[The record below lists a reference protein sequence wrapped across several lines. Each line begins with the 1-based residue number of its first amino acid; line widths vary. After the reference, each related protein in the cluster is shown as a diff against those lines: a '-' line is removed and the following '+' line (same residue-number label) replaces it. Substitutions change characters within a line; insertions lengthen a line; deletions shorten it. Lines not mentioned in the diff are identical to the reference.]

1 MGKYSC
7 YLLSFVYLTLWIRG
21 KTMEKTELR
30 KKDFITSI
38 ILIAF
43 GIFMVLYTITV
54 IPMKDSWGGVMNVWF
69 VSPGLFPLGVG
80 FLIIA
85 MGIVLCNRAIKDGGA
100 KKFLEDLSRREKDT
114 SGKTLRLLGILLVI
128 VAYVYLYIPR
138 IDYFLSTMLCLM
150 VFISFFYFD
159 RPDSLKKLFTFYLV
173 GCLLFLG
180 LFLMKADQHLNKSF
194 LYTTDGLVFLFFLAF
209 IVYSRVLVHGDGVLK
224 KRWKTTLIIS
234 IVPSLILI
242 PSFKYFLLVPLPVE
256 GAFIELMNI
265 IRYSFR

>member
-69 VSPGLFPLGVG
+69 VSPGLFPLGIG
-80 FLIIA
+80 ILIII

-100 KKFLEDLSRREKDT
+100 KKFFQDLSHREKDS
-114 SGKTLRLLGILLVI
+114 SGKPLRFSGILLVI
-128 VAYVYLYIPR
+128 FAYVYLYIPR
-138 IDYFLSTMLCLM
+138 IYYFLSTMLCLM
-150 VFISFFYFD
+150 LFISFFYFD
-159 RPDSLKKLFTFYLV
+159 DPGILKKLFTFYLV
-173 GCLLFLG
+173 GCLLFLIVSLAG
-180 LFLMKADQHLNKSF
+180 IDKQLNKRF
-194 LYTTDGLVFLFFLAF
+194 
-209 IVYSRVLVHGDGVLK
+209 
-224 KRWKTTLIIS
+224 
-234 IVPSLILI
+234 
-242 PSFKYFLLVPLPVE
+242 
-256 GAFIELMNI
+256 
-265 IRYSFR
+265 

>member
-1 MGKYSC
+1 MD
-7 YLLSFVYLTLWIRG
+7 
-21 KTMEKTELR
+21 KTELR
-30 KKDFITSI
+30 KKDLITSI

-43 GIFMVLYTITV
+43 GIFMVLYSITV

-69 VSPGLFPLGVG
+69 VSPGLFPVCIGI
-80 FLIIA
+80 LIII

-100 KKFLEDLSRREKDT
+100 KKFFQDLSRRQKDS
-114 SGKTLRLLGILLVI
+114 SGKTLRFLGILLVI

-159 RPDSLKKLFTFYLV
+159 DPGILKKLFTFYLA
-173 GCLLFLG
+173 GCLFFLILSLAG
-180 LFLMKADQHLNKSF
+180 IDKQLNKSF
-194 LYTTDGLVFLFFLAF
+194 SYSMDVLVFLFFLAYV
-209 IVYSRVLVHGDGVLK
+209 IYC
-224 KRWKTTLIIS
+224 WTLIRRDKVMRKKLRLSLIMS
-234 IVPSLILI
+234 VVPSLILI

-265 IRYSFR
+265 VRYAFR

>member
-1 MGKYSC
+1 
-7 YLLSFVYLTLWIRG
+7 
-21 KTMEKTELR
+21 MEKIELR

-43 GIFMVLYTITV
+43 GIFMILYTITEV
-54 IPMKDSWGGVMNVWF
+54 PMKDSWGGVMNVWF
-69 VSPGLFPLGVG
+69 VSPGLFPLGIG
-80 FLIIA
+80 FLIIV

-100 KKFLEDLSRREKDT
+100 KKFMEDLSRREKDT

-159 RPDSLKKLFTFYLV
+159 RPDFLKKLFTFYLV

-180 LFLMKADQHLNKSF
+180 LFLMKADKQLNKSF

-224 KRWKTTLIIS
+224 KRWKTTLIMS

>member
-1 MGKYSC
+1 MDK
-7 YLLSFVYLTLWIRG
+7 VQ
-21 KTMEKTELR
+21 LR
-30 KKDFITSI
+30 KKDFITSL
-38 ILIAF
+38 ILIGF
-43 GIFMVLYTITV
+43 GIWMIIYTLTEV
-54 IPMKDSWGGVMNVWF
+54 PMKDSWGGVMNVWF
-69 VSPGLFPLGVG
+69 VSPGLFPLGIG
-80 FLIIA
+80 FLIII

-100 KKFLEDLSRREKDT
+100 KKFMEDLSGREKDT

-159 RPDSLKKLFTFYLV
+159 RPDFLKRLLTFYLV

-180 LFLMKADQHLNKSF
+180 LFLMKADKHLNKSF
-194 LYTTDGLVFLFFLAF
+194 LYTMDGLVFLFYLAF

-224 KRWKTTLIIS
+224 KKWKTILLMS
-234 IVPSLILI
+234 IVPSLVLI